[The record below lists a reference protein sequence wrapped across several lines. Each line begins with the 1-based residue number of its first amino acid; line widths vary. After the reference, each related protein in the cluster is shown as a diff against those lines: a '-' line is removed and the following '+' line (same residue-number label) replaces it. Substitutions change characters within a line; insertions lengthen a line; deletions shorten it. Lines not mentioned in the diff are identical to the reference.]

1 MNIVYSEMPFSTD
14 SFQVDT
20 SQLVCFANHLIVFYM
35 MWGFNKIYFKSEHN
49 TNIMNLM
56 SMTFNHFLNF
66 TNRWNLIQHYKAKFL
81 ILWRKD

>member
-35 MWGFNKIYFKSEHN
+35 MRGFNKIYFKSGHN
-49 TNIMNLM
+49 TNIMNLC
-56 SMTFNHFLNF
+56 
-66 TNRWNLIQHYKAKFL
+66 Q
-81 ILWRKD
+81 